1 MNIQLKTVKAEQQAI
16 LNNLMEKYLY
26 EFSQYDLIP
35 FDENGLFNDP
45 HLCDYFTDKDRF
57 PFFIYADGK
66 LAGFVLINQHAE
78 CPAPLDWAVAEF
90 FVAYQYRR
98 KGVGTTAMKMLFER
112 FKGVWHIK
120 YHSKNTA
127 SEAFWQ
133 KIAKEASCNRVETLR
148 GNEDYCDGT
157 PAKVL
162 VFEVK

>member
-1 MNIQLKTVKAEQQAI
+1 MKIELKTVTSDQKQI
-16 LNNLMEKYLY
+16 LTNLMEKYLY

-35 FDENGLFNDP
+35 FDENGLYNDP
-45 HLCDYFTDKDRF
+45 YLGEYFTDKTRF

-66 LAGFVLINQHAE
+66 LAGFALINKHAE

-98 KGVGTTAMKMLFER
+98 SGVGTAVMKMLFER
-112 FKGVWHIK
+112 FKGVWQIK
-120 YHSKNTA
+120 YHPKNTG
-127 SEAFWQ
+127 SEIFWQ
-133 KIAKEASCNRVETLR
+133 KIASEASGGKFENMR

-162 VFEVK
+162 VFKV

>member
-1 MNIQLKTVKAEQQAI
+1 MNIELKTVTVEQKTI

-35 FDENGLFNDP
+35 FDENGLFSDP
-45 HLCDYFTDKDRF
+45 HLGNYFTDNNRF
-57 PFFIYADGK
+57 PYFIYADGK
-66 LAGFVLINQHAE
+66 LAGFALINRHAE

-98 KGVGTTAMKMLFER
+98 KGVGTAAMKMVFER
-112 FKGVWHIK
+112 HKGVWQIK

-127 SEAFWQ
+127 SEIFWQ
-133 KIAKEASCNRVETLR
+133 KIAREASGNRVEILR